1 MKCPKCGTKMKAAIN
16 ADLYVCVSCS
26 MAFSGI
32 TVRAKTRTGQ
42 TWTQFLNEAKEEYK
56 KVGEKVKRG
65 EML

>member
-1 MKCPKCGTKMKAAIN
+1 MKCPKCDTKMKAAIN
-16 ADLYVCVSCS
+16 ADLYVCASCS

-32 TVRAKTRTGQ
+32 TVRAKTRAGQ
-42 TWTQFLNEAKEEYK
+42 TWTQFLDEAKEEYK

>member
-1 MKCPKCGTKMKAAIN
+1 MKCPSCHTKMRSAIN
-16 ADLYVCVSCS
+16 ADIYVCLSCS

-32 TVRAKTRTGQ
+32 TARAKTKEGQ
-42 TWTQFLNEAKEEYK
+42 SWQNFLAEAREEYK

>member
-1 MKCPKCGTKMKAAIN
+1 MKCPKCDTKMKAAIN
-16 ADLYVCVSCS
+16 ADLYVCASCA

>member
-1 MKCPKCGTKMKAAIN
+1 MKCPKCDTKMKAAIN
-16 ADLYVCVSCS
+16 ADLYVCASCS

-42 TWTQFLNEAKEEYK
+42 TWAQFLNEAKEEYK